1 MEKLRGIIFPEPDEI
16 TLVVIKL
23 GEGPLGQVVS
33 HAPITVNELGNE
45 MDRYGFSK
53 SEIVD
58 WLEGQIHLPHTIIF
72 DIDKMREDG
81 RFLKEAIN
89 G

>member
-1 MEKLRGIIFPEPDEI
+1 MVNNLRGIIFPEPDEI

-23 GEGPLGQVVS
+23 REQGQVVS